1 MFFSGGGKIES
12 EEGRVGYRRRRRA
25 AVQPLCLGED
35 AAVARGTAGTE
46 DAVQRVRGSVQVG
59 SARTRIPTRGEPYVR
74 ADSAFELAPQ
84 GHGAPSPEGAAPP
97 PTTTT
102 ITTRAM
108 PPSHSQ
114 PPRFQSLLTC
124 PLSVLPSFIIND
136 D

>member
-59 SARTRIPTRGEPYVR
+59 SARTRIPTRREPYVR
-74 ADSAFELAPQ
+74 DDSALELAPQ
-84 GHGAPSPEGAAPP
+84 GYGAPSPEGAAPP
-97 PTTTT
+97 PAART
-102 ITTRAM
+102 M
-108 PPSHSQ
+108 LPSHS
-114 PPRFQSLLTC
+114 PRLQSLLTC
-124 PLSVLPSFIIND
+124 LLSVLTFFFFSSFE
-136 D
+136 